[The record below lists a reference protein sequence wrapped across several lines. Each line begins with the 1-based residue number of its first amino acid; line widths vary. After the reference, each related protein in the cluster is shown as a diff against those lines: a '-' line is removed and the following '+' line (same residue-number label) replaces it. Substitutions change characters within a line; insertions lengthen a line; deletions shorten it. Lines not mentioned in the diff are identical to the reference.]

1 MTKYKLIANPAA
13 GRGRA
18 NAADRKVA
26 KLFEAKGV
34 YFDLEFTK
42 GPRDA
47 AGIARK
53 ALADF
58 DVIVAVGGD
67 GTVNEIIPAMLFSH
81 KPFGIIPTGSGNDF
95 IKSLNIPSDIEAA
108 VDVVLRGKTKV
119 IDAGRINQTYFVNG
133 VGIGFD
139 AAVNHASYTINHSK
153 RGLYL
158 YLCALFK
165 TLGKYRPVQLKIV
178 MNGETNEEEMF
189 MVTIGNGTTCGGG
202 FKLTPHAKL
211 DDQLFDV
218 TFVRPLGI
226 LPLLWH
232 FPKVF
237 LGTIEKAKYAR
248 LERTSKI
255 TIKSSLHI
263 PVHVDG
269 EVYSGKYQSYVIEVI
284 PHALKVVTNN

>member
-1 MTKYKLIANPAA
+1 MKKYKLIANPAA

-26 KLFEAKGV
+26 ELFRSKGAF
-34 YFDLEFTK
+34 FDLEFTK
-42 GPRDA
+42 GPKDA
-47 AGIARK
+47 AEIARK

-58 DVIVAVGGD
+58 DVIVAIGGD
-67 GTVNEIIPAMLFSH
+67 GTVNEIIPAMLFSQ
-81 KPFGIIPTGSGNDF
+81 KPFAIIPAGSGNDF
-95 IKSLNIPSDIEAA
+95 VKSLNIPSDFESA
-108 VDVVLRGKTKV
+108 VDVVLQGKTKL
-119 IDAGRINQTYFVNG
+119 IDAGRINETYFVNG

-139 AAVNHASYTINHSK
+139 AAVNHASYSINHSK
-153 RGLYL
+153 KGLYL
-158 YLCALFK
+158 YLCALVK
-165 TLGKYRPVQLKIV
+165 TLGKYRPVRLRIV
-178 MNGETNEEEMF
+178 MNGETMEQEIF

-202 FKLTPHAKL
+202 FKLTPHARL

-218 TFVRPLGI
+218 TLVRPLGL

-237 LGTIEKAKYAR
+237 LGTIEQAKYAR

-255 TIKSSLHI
+255 TIQSLQPM

-269 EVYSGKYQSYVIEVI
+269 EIYSGDCQSCEIEII
-284 PHALKVVTNN
+284 PNALKVVANF